1 MKKCVWVSVL
11 LLCSLS
17 GNTQVY
23 GETEVSPVNNDENV
37 EEKQQENQKK
47 VTKEFMGR
55 GNVESERNRQRRSL
69 RYSSLEPIGLYAEKG
84 NILTIDVSKQDSL
97 ELVVGTPERNEQRK
111 YSLKQGTNVVTV
123 ENEGAIYITNPNDS
137 DSDSATV
144 TVNGATGQM
153 PYFDLNIT
161 SIEDFQNQMST
172 EISAKDVQLV
182 SNKAI
187 ITVSYD
193 QAKKNIKNPK
203 ELMSYYDKFLTAQ
216 DRISGINDKGRT
228 ENLVDR
234 HFQHFIEVSRMYMF
248 ATQEYMGF
256 NGDAALSRLLNTDNG
271 WGIWH
276 ESGHQRQQSPWKWGS
291 VTESTVNI
299 YSMAA
304 QKEITGQVIAMDQ
317 YYPQMYAYL
326 ESENKD
332 FEKQNNDLK
341 MVMFGQ
347 LSNTFGENFYPI
359 LHQYYRENEFSYRTD
374 DERIQNFVIN
384 VSNITGYNMVPYF
397 EQWGFNI
404 TYLTREQTNQ
414 LLNLPDQV
422 WLNDNKTTKKLP
434 MRLINNV
441 SLSEEG
447 IDVDLTTFDQDIFQG
462 QKVVLIKNGKY
473 VSELTNKNPYYS
485 SLNGDKW
492 KTSTAVAPTDNVQ
505 IEVRN
510 SDGTF
515 QLYNSSILADQLQKK
530 ILEYLNSGK
539 PLSENLTQSI
549 LDEMRSDIDKITD
562 SSHQK
567 IILELLEKLER
578 RYLTSLVKDIT
589 LDEEGNLFVEFT
601 NAKFKEY
608 NKIVIL
614 GTEKY
619 IAEIANGKPYYSSLS
634 DNVLKVSKQK
644 NQENFSIQF
653 RLPHKTYTV
662 FGISTEELQLK
673 KEIQNLILTNGQLK
687 DDVTQEKLDTLRTRV
702 SAVSEDLKEQLRT
715 KINDAQQL
723 FFEEM
728 ISGLDFKDSKVVVS
742 FSNDLYKNYKVVLLE
757 NKEYMAEV
765 TNGKPYYGQINGLL
779 FTSSKN
785 AINGSLY
792 EIEIRHSSGNY
803 KVKESALS

>member
-1 MKKCVWVSVL
+1 MKKSVWASIL
-11 LLCSLS
+11 LFCCFS

-23 GETEVSPVNNDENV
+23 GETQLPSLEKDEKV
-37 EEKQQENQKK
+37 LGEQQEKQQE

-69 RYSSLEPIGLYAEKG
+69 RYSSLEPIGLYAENG
-84 NILTIDVSKQDSL
+84 NVLTIDVSKQDSL
-97 ELVVGTPERNEQRK
+97 ELVIGTPERNEQKK
-111 YSLKQGTNVVTV
+111 YPLKQGTNVVTV

-137 DSDSATV
+137 ESATV
-144 TVNGATGQM
+144 TVKGATGKM

-161 SIEDFQNQMST
+161 SIEDFEKQMAT
-172 EISAKDVQLV
+172 DVSAKDVQLV

-187 ITVSYD
+187 ITVSYN

-203 ELMSYYDKFLTAQ
+203 ELMEYYDTFLIAQ
-216 DRISGINDKGRT
+216 DRVSGIKDNGRQ
-228 ENLVDR
+228 EHLVDR
-234 HFQHFIEVSRMYMF
+234 HFQHFIEVSRLYMF

-256 NGDAALSRLLNTDNG
+256 NGDGALSRLLNMDNG

-304 QKEITGQVIAMDQ
+304 QKEITGQVTAMDK
-317 YYPQMYAYL
+317 YYPQMYTYL
-326 ESENKD
+326 KSENKD

-359 LHQYYRENEFSYRTD
+359 LHQYYRENEFTYRTD
-374 DERIQNFVIN
+374 NERIQNFIIN

-404 TYLTREQTNQ
+404 AYHTLDQTHH
-414 LLNLPDQV
+414 LLNLPDQI

-434 MRLINNV
+434 MRLINTV
-441 SLSEEG
+441 FLSEKG
-447 IDVDLTTFDQDIFQG
+447 VDVDLTTFDNDIFQG
-462 QKVVLIKNGKY
+462 QKIVLTKNGKY
-473 VSELTNKNPYYS
+473 VSELTNKRPYYS
-485 SLNGDKW
+485 SLSGNEW
-492 KTSTAVAPTDNVQ
+492 KTSMAVAQTDTIQ

-515 QLYNSSILADQLQKK
+515 QLYNSSIFADQLQKK
-530 ILEYLNSGK
+530 ILEYLNSDD
-539 PLSENLTQSI
+539 PLSEILTQSI
-549 LDEMRSDIDKITD
+549 LDDMRSDIDKITD
-562 SSHQK
+562 SSHKK
-567 IILELLEKLER
+567 IILELLEKLEK
-578 RYLTSLVKDIT
+578 RYLTSLVKDIR
-589 LDEEGNLFVEFT
+589 LDEEDNLFVEFT
-601 NAKFKEY
+601 NTKFKEY

-619 IAEIANGKPYYSSLS
+619 IAEIANGKPYYSSLL

-653 RLPHKTYTV
+653 RLPHKTHTV
-662 FGISTEELQLK
+662 FGISKEELLLK
-673 KEIQNLILTNGQLK
+673 REIQNLFLANGQLK
-687 DDVTQEKLDTLRTRV
+687 DDVTQEKLDSLRTKI
-702 SAVSEDLKEQLRT
+702 SAVSEDLKEQLRSR
-715 KINDAQQL
+715 INDAQQL
-723 FFEEM
+723 FFEGM
-728 ISGLDFKDSKVVVS
+728 ISGLDFRDSKVVVS

-757 NKEYMAEV
+757 NKKYMAEV
-765 TNGKPYYGQINGLL
+765 TNGKPYYGQIYGLS
-779 FTSSKN
+779 FTASKK
-785 AINGSLY
+785 AANGSLY

-803 KVKESALS
+803 KVKENTLSY

>member
-1 MKKCVWVSVL
+1 MKKSVWVSVFL
-11 LLCSLS
+11 FCCFS

-23 GETEVSPVNNDENV
+23 GETQISSVKNDENV
-37 EEKQQENQKK
+37 LEKQQENQKE

-69 RYSSLEPIGLYAEKG
+69 RYSGLEPIGLYAEKG
-84 NILTIDVSKQDSL
+84 NVLTIDVSKQDSL
-97 ELVVGTPERNEQRK
+97 ELVIGTPERNEQKK
-111 YSLKQGTNVVTV
+111 YSLKQGMNVVTV

-137 DSDSATV
+137 GSATV
-144 TVNGATGQM
+144 TVKGATGKM
-153 PYFDLNIT
+153 PYFDLSIT
-161 SIEDFQNQMST
+161 SIEDFQNQMVT
-172 EISAKDVQLV
+172 DVSAKDVQLV

-187 ITVSYD
+187 ITVSYN

-203 ELMSYYDKFLTAQ
+203 ELMSYYDTFLIAQ
-216 DRISGINDKGRT
+216 DRVSGIKDNGRT

-256 NGDAALSRLLNTDNG
+256 NGDAALSRLLNIDNG

-304 QKEITGQVIAMDQ
+304 QKEITGQVTAMDK
-317 YYPQMYAYL
+317 YYPQMYTYL

-347 LSNTFGENFYPI
+347 LSNTFGEDFYPV

-374 DERIQNFVIN
+374 NERIQNFIIN

-397 EQWGFNI
+397 EKWGFNI
-404 TYLTREQTNQ
+404 AYLTREQTNQ
-414 LLNLPDQV
+414 LLNLPDQI

-434 MRLINNV
+434 MRLINTV

-447 IDVDLTTFDQDIFQG
+447 VDVDLTTFDQDIFQG

-473 VSELTNKNPYYS
+473 VSELSNKKPYYS
-485 SLNGDKW
+485 SLSGNEW
-492 KTSTAVAPTDNVQ
+492 KTSMAVAQTDTIQ

-515 QLYNSSILADQLQKK
+515 QLYSSSIFVDQLKK
-530 ILEYLNSGK
+530 EILEYLNSDE
-539 PLSENLTQSI
+539 PLSEILTQSI
-549 LDEMRSDIDKITD
+549 LDEMRSDIDKITE
-562 SSHQK
+562 SSHKK
-567 IILELLEKLER
+567 IILELLERLEK

-589 LDEEGNLFVEFT
+589 LDDEDNLFVEFT
-601 NAKFKEY
+601 NTKFKEY

-619 IAEIANGKPYYSSLS
+619 IAEIANGKPYYSSLL

-662 FGISTEELQLK
+662 LGISNEELLLK
-673 KEIQNLILTNGQLK
+673 REIQNLFLANGQLK
-687 DDVTQEKLDTLRTRV
+687 DDVTQEKLDSLRTKISV
-702 SAVSEDLKEQLRT
+702 VSEDLKEQLRSR
-715 KINDAQQL
+715 INDAQQL
-723 FFEEM
+723 FFEGM
-728 ISGLDFKDSKVVVS
+728 ISDLDFRDSKVVVS

-757 NKEYMAEV
+757 NKKYMAEV
-765 TNGKPYYGQINGLL
+765 TNGTPYYGQINGLS
-779 FTSSKN
+779 FTSSKK
-785 AINGSLY
+785 AANGSLC

-803 KVKESALS
+803 KVKESTLSY

>member
-1 MKKCVWVSVL
+1 MKKSVQVSVL
-11 LLCSLS
+11 LFCCFS

-23 GETEVSPVNNDENV
+23 GETQVSSVKNDENV
-37 EEKQQENQKK
+37 LGKQQGNQKE

-69 RYSSLEPIGLYAEKG
+69 RYSGLEPIGLYAEKG
-84 NILTIDVSKQDSL
+84 NVLTIDVSKQDSL
-97 ELVVGTPERNEQRK
+97 ELVIGTPERNEQKK

-137 DSDSATV
+137 ESATV
-144 TVNGATGQM
+144 TVKGATGKM
-153 PYFDLNIT
+153 PYFDLSIT
-161 SIEDFQNQMST
+161 SIEEFQNQMAT
-172 EISAKDVQLV
+172 DVSAKDVQLV

-187 ITVSYD
+187 ITVSYN
-193 QAKKNIKNPK
+193 QAQKNIKNPK
-203 ELMSYYDKFLTAQ
+203 ELMGYYDTFLIAQ
-216 DRISGINDKGRT
+216 DRISGINGNGKP

-256 NGDAALSRLLNTDNG
+256 NGDAALSRLLNIDSG

-304 QKEITGQVIAMDQ
+304 QKEITGQVTAMDK
-317 YYPQMYAYL
+317 YYPQMYTYL

-347 LSNTFGENFYPI
+347 LSNTFGENFYPV

-374 DERIQNFVIN
+374 NERIQNFIIN

-397 EQWGFNI
+397 EKWGFNI
-404 TYLTREQTNQ
+404 DYLTLEQTNQ
-414 LLNLPDQV
+414 LLNLPDQI

-434 MRLINNV
+434 MRLINTV

-447 IDVDLTTFDQDIFQG
+447 VDVDLTTFDQDIFQG

-473 VSELTNKNPYYS
+473 VSELTNKKPYYS
-485 SLNGDKW
+485 SLSGNEW
-492 KTSTAVAPTDNVQ
+492 KTSIALAQTDTIQ

-530 ILEYLNSGK
+530 ILEYLNSDE
-539 PLSENLTQSI
+539 PLSEILTQSI
-549 LDEMRSDIDKITD
+549 LDDMRSDIDKIAD
-562 SSHQK
+562 SSYQK
-567 IILELLEKLER
+567 IISELLEKLEK

-589 LDEEGNLFVEFT
+589 LDEEGSLFVEFT
-601 NAKFKEY
+601 NTKFKEY

-662 FGISTEELQLK
+662 FGISKEELQLK
-673 KEIQNLILTNGQLK
+673 REIQNLFLTNGQLK

-702 SAVSEDLKEQLRT
+702 SAVSEYLKEQLRSR
-715 KINDAQQL
+715 INDAQQL
-723 FFEEM
+723 FFEGM
-728 ISGLDFKDSKVVVS
+728 ISGLDFKDNKVVVS

-757 NKEYMAEV
+757 NKKYMAEV

-779 FTSSKN
+779 FTSSKKATN
-785 AINGSLY
+785 ASLY

-803 KVKESALS
+803 KVKESTLS